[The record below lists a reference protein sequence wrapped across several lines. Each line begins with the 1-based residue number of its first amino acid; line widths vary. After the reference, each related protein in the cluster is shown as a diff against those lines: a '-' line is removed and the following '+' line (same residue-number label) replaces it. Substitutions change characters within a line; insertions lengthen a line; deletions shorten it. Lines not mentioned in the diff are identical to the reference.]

1 MNLTKKW
8 HSGFLARPLEEPLHD
23 VYDCLIASIV
33 KTLFKQYIKHFSY
46 QDFLNIFDKLSPNE
60 VNDSFKVITNK
71 KISSKL
77 LDCLQYR
84 LNKVVHQ
91 NLVTV
96 WQDTSFPFMLYFMVT
111 KF

>member
-23 VYDCLIASIV
+23 VYVCLIASIV
-33 KTLFKQYIKHFSY
+33 KALFKQYIKHFSY
-46 QDFLNIFDKLSPNE
+46 QDFLKILISHHLTKPMIHLRLLLIKE
-60 VNDSFKVITNK
+60 
-71 KISSKL
+71 ISSKL

-84 LNKVVHQ
+84 LNKAVHQ

-96 WQDTSFPFMLYFMVT
+96 WQDTSFLFMLYFMVT